1 MAIIEVKNLYKE
13 YKQGSKVIKAVDGV
27 NLKIEKGEFLVIVGP
42 SGCGKTTFLQ
52 LLGGLEFPTSG
63 EVLIDGVNIAKMKES
78 KLAKIR
84 RDKIGFI
91 FQNFNLLPTL
101 TAGQNVE
108 AVIAYQHTNRQKRVT
123 EMLERVGI
131 ATRANHLPGLLSGG
145 EQQRVAIARALI
157 NEPDI
162 ILADEPTGNLDSKTG
177 EEILSLLRELNKKFQ
192 QTIVLA
198 THSEYAQKFA
208 DRVIKMKDGKII
220 SS

>member
-13 YKQGSKVIKAVDGV
+13 YKQGSKVIKAVDGI

-52 LLGGLEFPTSG
+52 LLGGFEFPTSG

-101 TAGQNVE
+101 TASQNVE

-192 QTIVLA
+192 QTIVLV

>member
-13 YKQGSKVIKAVDGV
+13 YKQGSKVIKAVDGI

-101 TAGQNVE
+101 TASQNVE

-192 QTIVLA
+192 QTIVLV